1 MAILA
6 LKILQKRPSAAGTY
20 RIYVSLTFK
29 RDIRYIAT
37 EFEVNDVSEFED
49 GRVCYRKDAAT
60 MNKRLSYVLSGYQ
73 ERLKML
79 DTREFI
85 NCSQLKEALV
95 QPSKRLDP
103 LSITELFDRRI
114 LRLENEGRH
123 SSAKIIKYTQSV
135 VLGILPDKPINTI
148 TRQDIKKLDRVLKSR
163 YSPENV
169 NIRLKDFKAT
179 INEAI
184 FDNLVKYEEHPFK
197 GLRIQTAPPRQ
208 MDITLSEFKR
218 IRDLS
223 PDSKR
228 LELAQ
233 KIFLLS
239 FYLGG
244 INLADLVRADLR
256 GPILRYDRKKTEGRK
271 NGESTTLLTIPGE
284 ARVLIEWFERMN
296 ILKVNTEKEY
306 QNLRRHINKCLD
318 MLAEKAGI
326 KTTFPY
332 YSARKTFAQ
341 FAFEIGTPIEVI
353 EYCLGQIMKMNRPVF
368 SYVRVMQRQADKAIR
383 NVIDYTNNPNKYL
396 TCCQRLAD
404 S

>member
-1 MAILA
+1 MAILS

-37 EFEVNDVSEFED
+37 EFEVDDVSEFED

-60 MNKRLSYVLSGYQ
+60 MNKRLSFILGEYQ
-73 ERLKML
+73 DRLKML
-79 DTREFI
+79 DIREFI

-95 QPSKRLDP
+95 QPYKSPDP
-103 LSITELFDRRI
+103 LSITELFERRI
-114 LRLENEGRH
+114 LRLEKEGRH

-135 VLGILPDKPINTI
+135 ILGILPDKPINTI
-148 TRQDIKKLDRVLKSR
+148 TRQDVKNLERVLKSR
-163 YSPENV
+163 YSPGNV

-184 FDNLVKYEEHPFK
+184 FDNLVRYEEHPFK

-218 IRDLS
+218 IRDLR

-284 ARVLIEWFERMN
+284 ARVLIEWCEQMN

-306 QNLRRHINKCLD
+306 QNLRRYINKCLD

-326 KTTFPY
+326 KTTFSY

-353 EYCLGQIMKMNRPVF
+353 EYCLGQTMKMNRPVF

-383 NVIDYTNNPNKYL
+383 NVIDYTNNPEKYEL
-396 TCCQRLAD
+396 
-404 S
+404 